1 MCKLKITLFHQ
12 IRGKL
17 RDKYWC
23 YSKLVDGDNFLHRPL
38 ENLECLSFSA
48 TGMSFSF
55 RKGEVTRIWISPS
68 PLSLDLDSHYVRRG
82 RAIRGLQIQQ
92 FSPSGN
98 HRVSILSHN
107 AVRVIRPTGLPA
119 LVITSALAGI
129 SQLHLAVWAETR
141 KPLCLPTSPSPLTF
155 KNTTLALL
163 SSTGVRK
170 GDSFLITFL
179 FLVFFC
185 PDVFH
190 LGLIAVF
197 KIIKCQA
204 LRGSQSLP
212 FCFISE
218 ETEAEDLVWASE
230 NYLSSSSQIE

>member
-1 MCKLKITLFHQ
+1 MYKLKITLFHQ

-23 YSKLVDGDNFLHRPL
+23 YSKLVDEDNFLHRPL

-82 RAIRGLQIQQ
+82 RAIGGLQIQQ

-98 HRVSILSHN
+98 TECPSSLIMQSGSFSQRGFQHLSSPLPLLGSPSFILLSG
-107 AVRVIRPTGLPA
+107 T
-119 LVITSALAGI
+119 
-129 SQLHLAVWAETR
+129 ETR

-163 SSTGVRK
+163 YSTGVRK
-170 GDSFLITFL
+170 GDSFLITF
-179 FLVFFC
+179 
-185 PDVFH
+185 
-190 LGLIAVF
+190 
-197 KIIKCQA
+197 
-204 LRGSQSLP
+204 
-212 FCFISE
+212 FISSIFLPWCVPPR
-218 ETEAEDLVWASE
+218 TDCCL
-230 NYLSSSSQIE
+230 